1 MTLPDIR
8 RYDTFP
14 KLLRWNAE
22 HRGNR
27 PAYREKDLGIWQ
39 SWSWAEAFAEIR
51 AFACGLA
58 ALGLERGDKV
68 AIVGDNRPRLY
79 WAVAATQCLGGIP
92 IPVYQDAVADEM
104 AFVLNHAEV
113 RFAVAE
119 DQEQVDKVLS
129 IKPRLPHLEA
139 VIYDDP
145 RGLRDYVQPFL
156 HDYAKVQEAG
166 RAFDRDRPGF
176 FDAEIDRAQAGDVGV
191 ILYTSGTTGTPKG
204 VVLTYANVA
213 SIAEGTIGV
222 EGLREDEEVLAYL
235 PMAWV
240 GDHFFSYGQA
250 IIAGFCIACP
260 ESPETVLNDLRE
272 LGPTYFFAPPRI
284 FESILT
290 SVTIRME
297 DAGLLKRKL
306 FAFFMEVARRCGADI
321 LDGKKVPLKDR
332 LLYAL
337 GGPLI
342 YGPLKNALGLSRV
355 RLGYTAGEAIGPD
368 IFRFYRSLGIN
379 LKQIYGQTEASVFVT
394 LQPNGQIR
402 LDTVGVPAPLVEV
415 RIADNGEVQFR
426 SPGVFQEYYKNPE
439 ATAAAKLPDGWVRT
453 GDAGLFDAE
462 GHLKILDRAKDV
474 GQLNDGTLFAPKYIE
489 NKLKFFANIKEAVA
503 FGDRRDFCTAMINID
518 LEAVGS
524 WAERR
529 GIPFASYAELAA
541 RPEVYDLIQGHVEQ
555 VNRDLA
561 GTELAGSQIRRFV
574 LLHKLLDADDGEL
587 TRTQKVRRGFIGEKY
602 RDVVDALYDGRDR
615 VHVATEVSY
624 EDGRKD
630 VITADLVIRDLMP
643 TAMRMAEAAE

>member
-1 MTLPDIR
+1 MALPDIE

-22 HRGNR
+22 HRGSR

-39 SWSWAEAFAEIR
+39 SWSWADAFREIR

-58 ALGLERGDKV
+58 ALGLQRGDKV
-68 AIVGDNRPRLY
+68 AIIGDNRPRLY

-92 IPVYQDAVADEM
+92 IPVYQDAVADELTY
-104 AFVLNHAEV
+104 VLNHAEV

-119 DQEQVDKVLS
+119 DQEQVDKLLAV
-129 IKPRLPHLEA
+129 KPPRLEA

-145 RGLRDYVQPFL
+145 RGLRNYTEPFL
-156 HDYAKVQEAG
+156 HDYARVQEAG
-166 RAFDRDRPGF
+166 RAFDRDNPGF
-176 FDAEIDRAQAGDVGV
+176 FDERVDRSEAEDVGI

-204 VVLTYANVA
+204 VVLTYTNIISMADA
-213 SIAEGTIGV
+213 TIRI

-235 PMAWV
+235 PIAWV

-306 FAFFMEVARRCGADI
+306 FAFFMQVARRCGADI
-321 LDGKKVPLKDR
+321 LDGKPVPVRDR

-342 YGPLKNALGLSRV
+342 YGPLKNTLGLSRV

-379 LKQIYGQTEASVFVT
+379 LKQLYGQTEASVFVT

-402 LDTVGVPAPLVEV
+402 LETVGVPAPRVEV
-415 RIADNGEVQFR
+415 RIAENGEVQFR
-426 SPGVFQEYYKNPE
+426 SPGVFREYYKNPE

-453 GDAGLFDAE
+453 GDAGLFDEE

-474 GQLNDGTLFAPKYIE
+474 GRLNDGTLFAPKYIE

-503 FGDRRDFCTAMINID
+503 FGDRRDYCTAMINID
-518 LEAVGS
+518 IEAVGA

-529 GIPFASYAELAA
+529 GIPFASYAELAG

-561 GTELAGSQIRRFV
+561 GTDLAGSQIRRFV

-602 RDVVDALYDGRDR
+602 GELVEALYDGRDR
-615 VHVATEVSY
+615 VHVETQVTY

-630 VITADLVIRDLMP
+630 VIAADLVIRDLLP
-643 TAMRMAEAAE
+643 AATSMAEAAE

>member
-1 MTLPDIR
+1 MALPDIR

-22 HRGNR
+22 HRGAR

-39 SWSWAEAFAEIR
+39 SWSWAEAFREIR

-58 ALGLERGDKV
+58 ALGIERGDKV

-104 AFVLNHAEV
+104 AYVLNHAEV

-129 IKPRLPHLEA
+129 VKPRLPHLEA

-145 RGLRDYVQPFL
+145 RGLRDYAQPFL

-166 RAFDRDRPGF
+166 RAFDRDHPGF
-176 FDAEIDRAQAGDVGV
+176 FDAEIDRSQAGDVGI

-204 VVLTYANVA
+204 VVLTYANII
-213 SIAEGTIGV
+213 SMAEATV
-222 EGLREDEEVLAYL
+222 RAEGLREDEEVLAYL
-235 PMAWV
+235 PIAWA

-337 GGPLI
+337 GRPLI
-342 YGPLKNALGLSRV
+342 YGPLKNTLGLSRV

-439 ATAAAKLPDGWVRT
+439 ATAATKLPDGWVRT